1 LVNYS
6 VASFPKLSAKAVLLA
21 APAAPWQ
28 NSNPLKG
35 RVVIIGGAYRAARD
49 KYVTPMGYLDGIDIL
64 AMTVASIEQGITVPT
79 PEIFFAI
86 DLTLG
91 ILLLTATW
99 FLHRLWVLVLS
110 FLLIPFLAILFSIA
124 AFNTSGYFFSFVPI
138 LIGVIFHKLVESTIE
153 HSARHRGIAKE
164 LEKLKAERTAAEP
177 PEVL

>member
-1 LVNYS
+1 
-6 VASFPKLSAKAVLLA
+6 
-21 APAAPWQ
+21 
-28 NSNPLKG
+28 
-35 RVVIIGGAYRAARD
+35 
-49 KYVTPMGYLDGIDIL
+49 
-64 AMTVASIEQGITVPT
+64 MTVASIEQGITVPT